1 MLLVQGP
8 SFENRCDSE
17 KNPSPGEL
25 RELNLAWS
33 SQENDSCRR
42 CLDLR
47 LQELR
52 GCTELPE

>member
-8 SFENRCDSE
+8 RFENQCDME
-17 KNPSPGEL
+17 KNPSPGKL
-25 RELNLAWS
+25 IALNLAWS
-33 SQENDSCRR
+33 SQEKGSCRR

-52 GCTELPE
+52 GCSELPE